1 MALVAHL
8 VESREAPLPNEPLR
22 RLSVDEY
29 HELIRL
35 GFFDANSHVEL
46 LDGYIV
52 NKMSK
57 NPPHRSTKRRVFR
70 WLAANCPPGCFAAS
84 EDPITLPRSEPEP
97 DAMLV
102 RGPESSFEQRHPRAD
117 EILLVVE
124 VASTS
129 LDRDQRWK
137 AEIYA
142 RAGIPHYWIVNIP
155 ERAIEIFSLPIDGR
169 YTSLQ
174 RLSGPETLEVPV
186 GKFRLPVSVLDF
198 LGPQPEYGP
207 QPE

>member
-1 MALVAHL
+1 
-8 VESREAPLPNEPLR
+8 
-22 RLSVDEY
+22 
-29 HELIRL
+29 
-35 GFFDANSHVEL
+35 
-46 LDGYIV
+46 
-52 NKMSK
+52 
-57 NPPHRSTKRRVFR
+57 
-70 WLAANCPPGCFAAS
+70 
-84 EDPITLPRSEPEP
+84 
-97 DAMLV
+97 MLV